1 MPLGFNLYFV
11 DSDLSLIFILGFSA
25 LGVYGILG
33 AGWASSSHYALI
45 GGLRSVAQLISYEL
59 NLGLIVLPLALA
71 TGSLNLI
78 DIVQAQVRSG

>member
-1 MPLGFNLYFV
+1 MVFI
-11 DSDLSLIFILGFSA
+11 DSDLSLVFILGFSS

-59 NLGLIVLPLALA
+59 NLGLIVLPVAMLS
-71 TGSLNLI
+71 GSLSLV
-78 DIVQAQVRSG
+78 DIVLAQSRST